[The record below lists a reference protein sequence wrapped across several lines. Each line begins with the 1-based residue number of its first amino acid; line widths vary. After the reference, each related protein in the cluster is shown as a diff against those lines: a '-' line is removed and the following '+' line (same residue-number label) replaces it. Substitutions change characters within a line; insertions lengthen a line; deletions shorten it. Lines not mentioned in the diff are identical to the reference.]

1 MVEILLKNKEIV
13 KLKSTSDIS
22 IADLDFHVMQ
32 FIDYTSEEI
41 SWVEKKFGA
50 DLSIMKNF
58 EDIEISSHVLVGN
71 DQVAFHISLPYY
83 NEEKMLAE
91 APIFFV
97 ITSMGLFFFSNSEVD
112 VFINKNYSV
121 KAYQLKKLSEMKDF
135 LKFHIEFISD
145 YYADITES
153 ETKKVKA
160 LSSTILLEKKFSNDV
175 MDLITRFNFNNL
187 LIKESLIETTRVFN
201 LYKKSS
207 WEHKI
212 DIKET
217 IETELN
223 DLSVVSDYIQFNFDR
238 LDDLKE
244 NVSNK
249 IDLEQNYIFK
259 MLTVVTV
266 CISLPTLIAGIYGM
280 NFEHMPGLRSSYGY
294 PVIIV
299 IMILSAILPF
309 IYFKRKNWLKR

>member
-1 MVEILLKNKEIV
+1 MIEIFLKNKGIV
-13 KLKSTSDIS
+13 KVKSTKEIS
-22 IADLDFHVMQ
+22 NENLDFHVMQ
-32 FIDYTSEEI
+32 FIDYTSQEI
-41 SWVEKKFGA
+41 SWVEEKFGT

-58 EDIEISSHVLVGN
+58 EDIEISSHLLVGK

-83 NEEKMLAE
+83 NGEKTLVE

-97 ITSMGLFFFSNSEVD
+97 ITSKGLFFFSNSEVD
-112 VFINKNYSV
+112 FFINKNYSGKV
-121 KAYQLKKLSEMKDF
+121 FQVQKLSEMSDF

-175 MDLITRFNFNNL
+175 MDLITRLNFNNL

-207 WEHKI
+207 WEQKI
-212 DIKET
+212 DINDT
-217 IETELN
+217 IETELS
-223 DLSVVSDYIQFNFDR
+223 DLSVVSDYIQFNFER

-266 CISLPTLIAGIYGM
+266 CISLPTLIAGVYGM
-280 NFEHMPGLRSSYGY
+280 NFEHMPELKASFGY
-294 PVIIV
+294 PVVIV
-299 IMILSAILPF
+299 VMILSAILPF
-309 IYFKRKNWLKR
+309 IYFKKKNWLKR